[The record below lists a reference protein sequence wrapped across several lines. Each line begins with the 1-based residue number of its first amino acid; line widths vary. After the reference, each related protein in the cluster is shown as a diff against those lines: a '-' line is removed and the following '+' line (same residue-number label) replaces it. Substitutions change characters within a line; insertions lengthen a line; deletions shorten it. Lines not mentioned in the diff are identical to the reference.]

1 MAIGPLQQPW
11 HSPSGVDPFE
21 MNLTTYDVPIG
32 GKLLQASMELNP
44 IDQMNFASDDE
55 YKRAIKKRIAADLAR
70 AMIESNMIEFTH
82 LPQPSTGRDTIYA
95 RCYLAKDSDVK
106 ILRMHYAK
114 PVRP

>member
-32 GKLLQASMELNP
+32 GKLLQASMELNA
-44 IDQMNFASDDE
+44 IDQINFKSDDD
-55 YKRAIKKRIAADLAR
+55 YKRAIKQRIAADLAR
-70 AMIESNMIEFTH
+70 AMIEGKLIEFTH